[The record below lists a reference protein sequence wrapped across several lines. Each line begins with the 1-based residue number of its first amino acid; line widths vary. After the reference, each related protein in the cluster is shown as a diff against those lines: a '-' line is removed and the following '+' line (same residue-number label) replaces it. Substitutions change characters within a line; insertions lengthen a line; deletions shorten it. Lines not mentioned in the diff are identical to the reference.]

1 MPSSLSYPGSEP
13 LSNNSEAWEIL
24 SACSSQGQCCASS
37 ARCSDYSSI
46 KAPESSIARILQDD
60 SGNTACADAAGAASQ
75 LAVEPADG
83 GAGDE
88 ASSDKT
94 SSGDS
99 YTGSGPAGSLIS
111 QLLQQLAECRPEDVI
126 RQQELLV
133 QLAAAVQQQ
142 EPSSIQ
148 STALTSA
155 AVAHYEAAGK
165 AAKRVLVLRCSG
177 EVGL

>member
-24 SACSSQGQCCASS
+24 SAGSSQGQCCASS
-37 ARCSDYSSI
+37 ARYSDNSSI

-75 LAVEPADG
+75 LAVEPAAWADG

-111 QLLQQLAECRPEDVI
+111 HLLQQLAECRPEDVI

-165 AAKRVLVLRCSG
+165 AAKRVLVLR
-177 EVGL
+177 

>member
-60 SGNTACADAAGAASQ
+60 SGNTACANAAGAASQ
-75 LAVEPADG
+75 LAVEPAAWADG
-83 GAGDE
+83 GAGEE

-99 YTGSGPAGSLIS
+99 YTGSGPAGSLCS
-111 QLLQQLAECRPEDVI
+111 MLQQLAECRPEDVI

-148 STALTSA
+148 SIYSTDISS
-155 AVAHYEAAGK
+155 
-165 AAKRVLVLRCSG
+165 SG
-177 EVGL
+177 TL